1 MCLLYRHDRIVSDLD
16 CDTSYTKHMRKRS
29 AGFTI
34 VELIV
39 VIVIIAIIA
48 RIAIATYS
56 GAQDRAKN
64 SQTISAAEQWLK
76 ALQIYQARNGGLP
89 STVSCLGA
97 NYNYNSDNAGSSG
110 VGQCRQ
116 DTATYGVKS
125 DPAFSTAI
133 QPYIT
138 GNPTPA
144 MVTGIN
150 STTSWYRGLYYYI
163 GAGNIGRLDFVL
175 NPASGGCPNRLADIP
190 LNSGG
195 TTADGDYLCTY
206 NIGNTTDYQ

>member
-1 MCLLYRHDRIVSDLD
+1 
-16 CDTSYTKHMRKRS
+16 MRKASR
-29 AGFTI
+29 GFTI
-34 VELIV
+34 VEIVV

-48 RIAIATYS
+48 GITFATYR

-64 SQTISAAEQWLK
+64 SQTISAAEQWVK
-76 ALQIYQARNGGLP
+76 ALQIYQARNGSLP

-116 DTATYGVKS
+116 DTSTYGIKT
-125 DPAFSTAI
+125 DPAFYSAI

-150 STTSWYRGLYYYI
+150 TTTSWYRGMYYYI
-163 GAGNIGRLDFVL
+163 DASNNGRIDFVL
-175 NPASGGCPNRLADIP
+175 TPSSGGCPAQLAGLDR
-190 LNSGG
+190 NSGG
-195 TTADGDYLCTY
+195 TTSDGDYVCNYL
-206 NIGNTTDYQ
+206 IGSQTGYQ

>member
-1 MCLLYRHDRIVSDLD
+1 MPVPEHSDDDDLSGEP
-16 CDTSYTKHMRKRS
+16 SYTKHMQKR
-29 AGFTI
+29 ATGFTI
-34 VELIV
+34 VEIIV

-48 RIAIATYS
+48 AITVVTYR
-56 GAQDRAKN
+56 GVQDRAKN

-76 ALQIYQARNGGLP
+76 ALQIYQARNGSLP
-89 STVSCLGA
+89 SNISCLGA

-116 DTATYGVKS
+116 DNTTYGVTS
-125 DPAFSTAI
+125 NTAFYNAM

-144 MVTGIN
+144 MVTAVN
-150 STTSWYRGLYYYI
+150 TTTYWYRGMYYYI
-163 GAGNIGRLDFVL
+163 GAGNMGRIDFVL
-175 NPASGGCPNRLADIP
+175 NPASGGCPSRLTDIP

-195 TTADGDYLCTY
+195 TTSDGNYLCTY
-206 NIGNTTDYQ
+206 IIGSTTDYQ